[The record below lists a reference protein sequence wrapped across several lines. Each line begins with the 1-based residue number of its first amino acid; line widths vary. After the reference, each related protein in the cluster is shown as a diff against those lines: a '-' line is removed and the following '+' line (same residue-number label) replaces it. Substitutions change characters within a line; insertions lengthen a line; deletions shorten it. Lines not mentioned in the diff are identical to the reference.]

1 MSARDFDRAELLQMR
16 REPLRVE
23 QGKLA
28 RAQSF
33 HQSNKRDLRCISHAM
48 KHGFAKKRAAHRH
61 TVKAAREF
69 SFAPCFNRMRV
80 TELVQSRVA
89 LNDLGV
95 DPGVVALRAGPN
107 DFAKFYV
114 DLDLES
120 FPALQLAERMRHMK
134 FVERH
139 DGARIGREPFDLAII
154 HRHRE
159 NAQPITLQQKFRFDH
174 TMSLLAIVTLLFI
187 ICR

>member
-1 MSARDFDRAELLQMR
+1 MRARDFDRAELLQMR

-23 QGKLA
+23 QRKFS

-33 HQSNKRDLRCISHAM
+33 HQSNERNLRCISHSM
-48 KHGFAKKRAAHRH
+48 KHGFAKKRPAHHH
-61 TVKAAREF
+61 TVKAAGEF

-80 TELVQSRVA
+80 TELMQSRVA
-89 LNDLGV
+89 LDDLGV
-95 DPGVVALRAGPN
+95 DPGVVPLSAGAN

-114 DLDLES
+114 DLDLEN
-120 FPALQLAERMRHMK
+120 FFALQLAERMRHMK
-134 FVERH
+134 FVERN

-159 NAQPITLQQKFRFDH
+159 NAEPITLQQKFRLNH
-174 TMSLLAIVTLLFI
+174 TMSLLAIATLLFI